1 MNHGKLL
8 THTKTEREQK
18 MSNNDNYHQL
28 TRTFQRLSRF
38 SHLSAIAS
46 WDMFTMMPPGG
57 SKVRGEALAEL
68 SVLEHQLL
76 TDPKVA
82 TWIAAAEQEDLND
95 VEQANLREM
104 SRLHHQA
111 SLLPESL
118 VEAKSLAG
126 SRCEHAWRSQ
136 RPANDW
142 EGFSENL
149 KEVVKY
155 SREEARL
162 RADAK
167 GCSPYDALLDIFEP
181 EMTSAQ
187 LDVLFSDVKNWL
199 PDLLSKAVAKQSQQ
213 TLIAPVGPFPTAV
226 QRELGL
232 ETMAQLGFDFTAGRL
247 DISAHP
253 FCGGVPEDVRI
264 TTRYDENE
272 LLSALFGVIHETGH
286 ARYEQNLPRNWSG
299 QPIALARSTAIHE
312 SQSLFF
318 EMQLGRSKAFLTR
331 LIPAVTRHFGD
342 QAAFEESN
350 FIAWNQQV
358 KPGFIRVD
366 ADEVSY
372 PAHVILRYEIERA
385 LINGDIEVDDIP
397 ALWNEKMQAWL
408 GLSTVGDYRNGCMQD
423 IHWTDG
429 GFGYFPSYTLGA
441 MYAAQLFSAAHRALP
456 DLNQHI
462 AQGEFSALF
471 EWLRQNIWQHGSRF
485 TTEQLITQATGEPLS
500 SRYFRAHLEARYL

>member
-1 MNHGKLL
+1 M
-8 THTKTEREQK
+8 
-18 MSNNDNYHQL
+18 
-28 TRTFQRLSRF
+28 
-38 SHLSAIAS
+38 
-46 WDMFTMMPPGG
+46 
-57 SKVRGEALAEL
+57 
-68 SVLEHQLL
+68 
-76 TDPKVA
+76 A
-82 TWIAAAEQEDLND
+82 TWIAAAQQEDLND

-149 KEVVKY
+149 KEVVKH

-162 RADAK
+162 RAEVT

-187 LDVLFSDVKNWL
+187 LDVLFADVKSWL
-199 PDLLSKAVAKQSQQ
+199 PDLLNKVVVKQSQQ
-213 TLIAPVGPFPTAV
+213 SLIAPVGPFPTAI

-286 ARYEQNLPRNWSG
+286 ARYEQNLPHSWSG

-397 ALWNEKMQAWL
+397 ALWNEKMQSWL
-408 GLSTVGDYRNGCMQD
+408 GLSTIGNYRNGCMQD

-441 MYAAQLFSAAHRALP
+441 MYAAQLFSAAKRALP
-456 DLNQHI
+456 DLEQSI
-462 AQGEFSALF
+462 AQGEFGALF
-471 EWLRQNIWQHGSRF
+471 DWLRQNIWQHGSRF

>member
-1 MNHGKLL
+1 
-8 THTKTEREQK
+8 

-46 WDMFTMMPPGG
+46 WDMFTMMPPSG
-57 SKVRGEALAEL
+57 SKARGEALAEL

-82 TWIAAAEQEDLND
+82 TWIAAAKQEDLND

-181 EMTSAQ
+181 GMTSAQ
-187 LDVLFSDVKNWL
+187 LDVLFADVQNWL
-199 PDLLSKAVAKQSQQ
+199 PDLLTRAVAKQSQQ
-213 TLIAPVGPFPTAV
+213 TLIAPVGPFPKAV

-232 ETMAQLGFDFTAGRL
+232 ETMTQLGFDFTAGRL

-471 EWLRQNIWQHGSRF
+471 DWLRQNIWQHGSRF

>member
-1 MNHGKLL
+1 
-8 THTKTEREQK
+8 

-57 SKVRGEALAEL
+57 SKARAEALAEL

-82 TWIAAAEQEDLND
+82 TWIAAAQQEALND

-162 RADAK
+162 RAEAK

-181 EMTSAQ
+181 GMTSAQ
-187 LDVLFSDVKNWL
+187 LDVLFADVKSWL
-199 PDLLSKAVAKQSQQ
+199 PDLLNKVVAKQSQQ
-213 TLIAPVGPFPTAV
+213 SLIAPVGPFPSAV

-247 DISAHP
+247 DISAHS

-286 ARYEQNLPRNWSG
+286 ARYEQNLPRSWSG

-318 EMQLGRSKAFLTR
+318 EMQLGRSKAFLMR
-331 LIPAVTRHFGD
+331 LIPAVTRHFGN

-408 GLSTVGDYRNGCMQD
+408 GLSTIGNYRNGCMQD

-441 MYAAQLFSAAHRALP
+441 MYAAQLFSAANRALP
-456 DLNQHI
+456 DLNQSI
-462 AQGEFSALF
+462 AQGEFGALF

-500 SRYFRAHLEARYL
+500 SRYFRSHLESRYL